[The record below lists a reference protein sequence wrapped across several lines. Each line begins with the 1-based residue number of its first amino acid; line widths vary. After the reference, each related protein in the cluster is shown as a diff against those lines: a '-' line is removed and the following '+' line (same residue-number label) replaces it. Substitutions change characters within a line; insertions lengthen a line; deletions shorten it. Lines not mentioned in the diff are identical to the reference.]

1 LRNIY
6 SLYFKASA
14 KTKKII
20 TMYKIINEHCNNITI
35 ILPLKLM
42 HGVIQDIKVD
52 PVSFARPLNIK
63 IDQLE

>member
-1 LRNIY
+1 
-6 SLYFKASA
+6 
-14 KTKKII
+14 
-20 TMYKIINEHCNNITI
+20 MYKIINEHCNNITI

-52 PVSFARPLNIK
+52 PVSFARPLNIM